1 MSTPAVPE
9 QDRPWWPAVR
19 GMAVRE
25 WLAAWQRPGDLAL
38 YAVFFLIVSS
48 LFPLS
53 LEANPVLLRQIGPG
67 VLWVSVILS
76 VLLATARLFQ
86 DDLQHG
92 WLDQWLLS
100 GVPLALLMATRMAVQ
115 WVLVLC
121 PVALVAPMV
130 AVQFNLGSAAI
141 VTLLQTLVL
150 GTAVLVMLSCVA
162 AALSAGTRGGTMLA
176 VLLVLPLS
184 VPTLVFSS
192 LAVQAVE
199 RGAPADAELAL
210 LGAIC
215 LFSGLVCPWVGGLA
229 IGAAVDG

>member
-1 MSTPAVPE
+1 MSQVDPGS
-9 QDRPWWPAVR
+9 DRPWWPALR

-25 WLAAWQRPGDLAL
+25 WRAAWQRPGDLAL
-38 YAVFFLIVSS
+38 YAVFFLMVSS

-53 LEANPVLLRQIGPG
+53 LEANPTLLRQIGPG
-67 VLWVSVILS
+67 VLWVGVVLS

-86 DDLQHG
+86 DDLQSG

-100 GVPLALLMATRMAVQ
+100 GVPLALLMATRMGVQ

-121 PVALVAPMV
+121 PVALVAPVV
-130 AVQFNLGSAAI
+130 ALQFNLGGAAI

-150 GTAVLVMLSCVA
+150 GTAMLVMLSCVA

-199 RGAPADAELAL
+199 RGGSAQAELAL
-210 LGAIC
+210 LGAMG
-215 LFSGLVCPWVGGLA
+215 LFSGIVCPWVGGLA

>member
-1 MSTPAVPE
+1 MSAQVVFVL
-9 QDRPWWPAVR
+9 DRPWWPAVR
-19 GMAVRE
+19 GLAMRE

-53 LEANPVLLRQIGPG
+53 MEANFVLLRHIGPG

-86 DDLQHG
+86 DDLHNG

-100 GVPLALLMATRMAVQ
+100 GRPLALLMVTRMAVQ
-115 WVLVLC
+115 WVLVLI
-121 PVALVAPMV
+121 PVALVAPLV
-130 AVQFNLGSAAI
+130 AVQFNLSSAAI

-150 GTAVLVMLSCVA
+150 GTGVLVMLSCVA

-192 LAVQAVE
+192 LAVQSVE

-215 LFSGLVCPWVGGLA
+215 MFSGLVCPWVGGLA
-229 IGAAVDG
+229 VGAAVEG

>member
-1 MSTPAVPE
+1 MNSPTVPE
-9 QDRPWWPAVR
+9 LDRPWWPAVR

-53 LEANPVLLRQIGPG
+53 LEANPALLRQIGPG

-86 DDLQHG
+86 DDLHSG

-100 GVPLALLMATRMAVQ
+100 GVPLALLMGTRMVVQ

-121 PVALVAPMV
+121 PVALVAPVV
-130 AVQFNLGSAAI
+130 AVQFNLGGAAI
-141 VTLLQTLVL
+141 ATLLQ
-150 GTAVLVMLSCVA
+150 
-162 AALSAGTRGGTMLA
+162 
-176 VLLVLPLS
+176 
-184 VPTLVFSS
+184 TLVFSS

-215 LFSGLVCPWVGGLA
+215 LFSGIVCPWVGGLA